1 MYRIIWGAAALLVAT
16 TAVQPAT
23 ADDRRACG
31 SGTGDEAITACS
43 RLLALNPKD
52 AVAYITR
59 GIAYNAKGDLDHAI
73 ADYNKA
79 IQLDPKDADTY
90 NNRGEA
96 YEAKND
102 PPHALAD
109 FDQAL
114 KLDPSLAGARQ
125 GRERMQGLLAKRP
138 NPGAQ
143 TNSPAK

>member
-1 MYRIIWGAAALLVAT
+1 MYRIIWGAAALLVA

-31 SGTGDEAITACS
+31 SGAGDEAITACS

-59 GIAYNAKGDLDHAI
+59 GIAYNAKGDLDRAI
-73 ADYNKA
+73 ADYNEA
-79 IQLDPKDADTY
+79 IRLDPKDAVTY

-96 YEAKND
+96 YEARND
-102 PPHALAD
+102 PSHALAD

-114 KLDPSLAGARQ
+114 KLDPSLAGARL
-125 GRERMQGLLAKRP
+125 GRERAQVLLAKRS
-138 NPGAQ
+138 NPGAE
-143 TNSPAK
+143 TNAPAR